1 MFCFLHRLDSLLP
14 KSGKNKNKRAVC
26 SKLAPG
32 IHAIVALDSKCESGT
47 IDMVLFYWPI
57 EGTIIKIDRDNPTS
71 LFLRILHEISSTVC
85 IPVTVKEVEDFSTE
99 KLKMIKVMVLQYV

>member
-1 MFCFLHRLDSLLP
+1 MLA
-14 KSGKNKNKRAVC
+14 KNNRVDVG
-26 SKLAPG
+26 SKVPPG
-32 IHAIVALDSKCESGT
+32 IHAIVPLHLKSESDI

-57 EGTIIKIDRDNPTS
+57 EGTIKNIDRDNPTS
-71 LFLRILHEISSTVC
+71 LFLRVLHEISSTVC